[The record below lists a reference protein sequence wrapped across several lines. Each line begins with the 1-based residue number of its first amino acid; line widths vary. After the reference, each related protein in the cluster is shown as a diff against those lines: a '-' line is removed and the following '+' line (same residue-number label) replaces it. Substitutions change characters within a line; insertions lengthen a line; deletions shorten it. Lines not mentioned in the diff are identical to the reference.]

1 MMLGFQYAFMK
12 ALCTVMSKSKVITVY
27 WKFISTQTK
36 VFNYKFFT
44 NTKSCYRHLLLIPF
58 S

>member
-1 MMLGFQYAFMK
+1 MLGFQYAFIK
-12 ALCTVMSKSKVITVY
+12 ALCTVMSKSHVITVY

-44 NTKSCYRHLLLIPF
+44 NSKSCYRH
-58 S
+58 